1 MENYPGLK
9 IVVAHGG
16 GFLPAY
22 SGRMDHAYRARK
34 DVREGLP
41 KLPSNY
47 LKRFYFDTMVF
58 EPDQLEYLINKFG
71 PNHILL
77 GTDYPY
83 DMGEDDPVGL
93 VGKVK
98 GLNEHDCSAVC
109 GGNAERLLKI

>member
-1 MENYPGLK
+1 
-9 IVVAHGG
+9 
-16 GFLPAY
+16 
-22 SGRMDHAYRARK
+22 MDHAYRARK

-41 KLPSNY
+41 KLPSDY